1 MFYKVILML
10 CLFSFTNCVNYPINE
25 INNKKLEFKK
35 NFINKGFTLV
45 YNDKLY
51 KNKMLNEKIDI
62 RSLIIFQKNLKKG
75 TTVKITNMINKKS
88 IIATVGNKSIYP
100 IFNNSVVSKR
110 IFEEIEIDIN
120 EPYIEI
126 YEILNSNSFIA
137 KKAKIFDEERN
148 VADKAPID
156 NISVS
161 DLNGNKVNKDL
172 VLKKYKFNYIIKIA
186 DFYFKDT
193 AFGMSESIKARTNL
207 EKINTS
213 KISNTSY
220 RVFLGPYNSLKSL
233 QSAFNS
239 ISILEFEN
247 IEILK
252 YEK

>member
-1 MFYKVILML
+1 ML

-51 KNKMLNEKIDI
+51 KNKMLSEKIDI

-137 KKAKIFDEERN
+137 KKAIIFDEERN

-193 AFGMSESIKARTNL
+193 AFGMSESIKARTKL

-220 RVFLGPYNSLKSL
+220 RVFLGPYNSLTSF

>member
-51 KNKMLNEKIDI
+51 KNEILSEKIDI
-62 RSLIIFQKNLKKG
+62 KSLIIFQKNLKKG

-161 DLNGNKVNKDL
+161 
-172 VLKKYKFNYIIKIA
+172 
-186 DFYFKDT
+186 
-193 AFGMSESIKARTNL
+193 
-207 EKINTS
+207 
-213 KISNTSY
+213 SY
-220 RVFLGPYNSLKSL
+220 
-233 QSAFNS
+233 
-239 ISILEFEN
+239 
-247 IEILK
+247 ILK
-252 YEK
+252 LVIL

>member
-51 KNKMLNEKIDI
+51 KNEILSEKIDI
-62 RSLIIFQKNLKKG
+62 KSLIIFQKNLKKG

-207 EKINTS
+207 EKINTFCRA
-213 KISNTSY
+213 I
-220 RVFLGPYNSLKSL
+220 
-233 QSAFNS
+233 
-239 ISILEFEN
+239 
-247 IEILK
+247 
-252 YEK
+252 